1 MAHEQF
7 TTATDRALA
16 QLPEAQRDAASAEA
30 WRRFQ
35 ADTTGYVTLYDATM
49 QVVAEALALPFEPTA
64 AERKAAWQASQGVAA
79 RPFKGGHLVPSGTRA
94 GVVHFVTSEG
104 CSCEAGRNGRRCWH
118 QALVE
123 QQTATK
129 AAA

>member
-1 MAHEQF
+1 MQGHS
-7 TTATDRALA
+7 TATDRALA
-16 QLPEAQRDAASAEA
+16 QLPEAQRDAAQAEA
-30 WRRFQ
+30 WKRFQ

-49 QVVAEALALPFEPTA
+49 QVVAELLALPFEPTA
-64 AERKAAWQASQGVAA
+64 AERKAAWQASQGVVA
-79 RPFKGGHLVPSGTRA
+79 RPFKGGHLVPSGSRA
-94 GVVHFVTSEG
+94 GIVHYVSAEG
-104 CSCEAGRNGRRCWH
+104 QCSCEARGACWH

>member
-1 MAHEQF
+1 MQGHS
-7 TTATDRALA
+7 TATDRALA
-16 QLPEAQRDAASAEA
+16 QLPEAQRDAAQAEA

-64 AERKAAWQASQGVAA
+64 AERKAAWQASQGVVAV
-79 RPFKGGHLVPSGTRA
+79 RHGDGWLVPSGSRA

-104 CSCEAGRNGRRCWH
+104 CSCEAGRSGKRCWH

-123 QQTATK
+123 QQTAQRR
-129 AAA
+129 AA